1 MSFLWVFTVC
11 QSTCFCYKF
20 FLNFSLQIYQGSTLL
35 VDSGPVHDSTIRGGK
50 VGVFQFG
57 PFQMIWSYLK
67 VNCLEHWNQ
76 GLYLDGKDDFIL
88 LDDIP
93 TLKMEERYGIIWAA
107 M

>member
-1 MSFLWVFTVC
+1 M
-11 QSTCFCYKF
+11 
-20 FLNFSLQIYQGSTLL
+20 
-35 VDSGPVHDSTIRGGK
+35 DSGPVHDSTIRGGR

-76 GLYLDGKDDFIL
+76 GLYLDGKDDYIL

-107 M
+107 SRQNLSSGFQQSVIQTSLLSYRDQLGK

>member
-1 MSFLWVFTVC
+1 M
-11 QSTCFCYKF
+11 
-20 FLNFSLQIYQGSTLL
+20 
-35 VDSGPVHDSTIRGGK
+35 DSGPVHDSTIRGGR

-76 GLYLDGKDDFIL
+76 GLYLDGKDDYIL

-107 M
+107 TRQNLSWGFPTK